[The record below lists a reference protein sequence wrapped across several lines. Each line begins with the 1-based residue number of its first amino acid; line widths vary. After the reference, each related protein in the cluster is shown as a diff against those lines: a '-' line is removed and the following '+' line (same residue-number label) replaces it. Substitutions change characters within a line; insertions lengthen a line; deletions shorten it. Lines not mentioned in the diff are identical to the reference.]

1 MSKKLKIMSLSV
13 EPEMQE
19 LLKNSSKKMGCSVSS
34 LVRDLVDKHID
45 LIVND
50 GEEIPV
56 MIQNTLKAQGMIPRA
71 NGEIEVSDEYKE
83 DSILNSLKQKEAKP
97 LKKKK
102 QDK

>member
-56 MIQNTLKAQGMIPRA
+56 ILKIPTSLRG
-71 NGEIEVSDEYKE
+71 NPEELKVWLDSRVSGIVKAL
-83 DSILNSLKQKEAKP
+83 SK
-97 LKKKK
+97 
-102 QDK
+102 

>member
-56 MIQNTLKAQGMIPRA
+56 ILKIPTSLRGNPEGLKAWLDSR
-71 NGEIEVSDEYKE
+71 VSGIVKAL
-83 DSILNSLKQKEAKP
+83 SK
-97 LKKKK
+97 
-102 QDK
+102 